1 MKLLVA
7 IPALNEEYS
16 IGQVITEIHSEL
28 PKSAVLVINDGSS
41 DKTSQIARSHGATV
55 LDLPFNVGVG
65 GALRSA
71 FKYALENGYSH
82 VLQIDADGQHIPSE
96 AKNLINLSS
105 GDSVIIGSRFEDGFK
120 SYPVALPRYFAM
132 KILAKILSLICKTK
146 LTDVTS
152 GFRIASGKAIDIFAK
167 EYPRD
172 YLGDTVESIIIAH
185 RNGIEVKETFIQM
198 QKRQSGNPS
207 QNFFKS
213 SWYLIRAL
221 IVIFLALFKKK
232 K

>member
-1 MKLLVA
+1 MKLLIA
-7 IPALNEEYS
+7 IPALNEENS
-16 IGQVITEIHSEL
+16 IGKVLTEIHLEL
-28 PKSAVLVINDGSS
+28 PESDVLVINDGSS
-41 DKTSQIARSHGATV
+41 DKTSQVARSHGATV
-55 LDLPFNVGVG
+55 LDFPFNVGVG
-65 GALRSA
+65 GALRAA

-96 AKNLINLSS
+96 AKTLINLSS
-105 GDSVIIGSRFEDGFK
+105 ENSVIIGSRFEGGFK
-120 SYPVALPRYFAM
+120 SYPVALPRFVAM

-152 GFRIASGKAIDIFAK
+152 GFRIASGKAINIFAN

-232 K
+232 N